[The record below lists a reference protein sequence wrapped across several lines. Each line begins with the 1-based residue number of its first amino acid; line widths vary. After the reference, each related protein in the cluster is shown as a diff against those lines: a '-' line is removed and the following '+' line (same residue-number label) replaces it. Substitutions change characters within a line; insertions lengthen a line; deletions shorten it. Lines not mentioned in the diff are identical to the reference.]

1 MTTDARPPD
10 CLVVGAGLSGLASA
24 LALLRAGR
32 SVHVVEAG
40 DALGGR
46 ARTSWH
52 RGRPVDQGF
61 QVLLRGYREVRA
73 LGRDIGMPRHD
84 LRAISGGAVFH
95 HGDSWHQLAGG
106 PTSFARF
113 SGLSAADRV
122 RFVRLAFDV
131 MRDPGAALGRPATEA
146 ATAQEHLRELGFG
159 DAAIDGVFRPLFGPI
174 LLDRSLSTDPGYF
187 RWLVAMLARGPAI
200 IPSDGLGMVSE
211 WTASSVRQ
219 LGGVI
224 ETGATVERLELD
236 ATKTRVFEVRLADG
250 RLLRPSY
257 TVLAVDPPAAASLL
271 AEHDPGTVRRLP
283 LDAAST
289 VTAAFALA
297 EPLYQGKAIV
307 LECSPPADERNR
319 IDLACQTTNITRPG
333 IAEGPHI
340 LLAMRVTT
348 DGVTA
353 EGIEDATERAVR
365 RWAPGYDWTGQATH
379 VGTYA
384 HPFAQF
390 RLSPEVR
397 RDLPGPRTAL
407 DNLILA
413 GDLTRHP
420 STEGAVGSGRQAAR
434 IVDALMP

>member
-1 MTTDARPPD
+1 M
-10 CLVVGAGLSGLASA
+10 
-24 LALLRAGR
+24 
-32 SVHVVEAG
+32 
-40 DALGGR
+40 
-46 ARTSWH
+46 
-52 RGRPVDQGF
+52 
-61 QVLLRGYREVRA
+61 
-73 LGRDIGMPRHD
+73 
-84 LRAISGGAVFH
+84 
-95 HGDSWHQLAGG
+95 
-106 PTSFARF
+106 SFARF
-113 SGLSAADRV
+113 PGLSAADRA
-122 RFVRLAFDV
+122 RFARLALDV
-131 MRDPGAALGRPATEA
+131 TRDPDAALGRPATEVS
-146 ATAQEHLRELGFG
+146 TAEEHLREIGFG

-187 RWLVAMLARGPAI
+187 RWLVAMLARGAAI
-200 IPSDGLGMVSE
+200 IPSDGLGMISD
-211 WTASSVRQ
+211 WTASSIRQ

-224 ETGATVERLELD
+224 DTGAPVERLELD
-236 ATKTRVFEVRLADG
+236 VTKTRVSEVRLADG
-250 RLLRPSY
+250 RSLRPSY

-283 LDAAST
+283 RDAASA

-297 EPLYQGKAIV
+297 QPLYQGKAIV
-307 LECSPPADERNR
+307 LDCAPPAEERNR
-319 IDLACQTTNITRPG
+319 VDLVCQTTNITRPG
-333 IAEGPHI
+333 VSGGPHI

-348 DGVTA
+348 SGVTA

-365 RWAPGYDWTGQATH
+365 NWAPQYDWMGQATH

-407 DNLILA
+407 DNVILA

-420 STEGAVGSGRQAAR
+420 SSEGAVGSGHQAAR